1 MVLPL
6 ATGGTVAHLLAV
18 DYALKPVLNALK
30 AQEILHG
37 VFADDSQVIDYQHK
51 PHFTPN
57 LQTRLDNAL
66 ETFWHALHRR
76 DIQPRRL
83 VSLKESH
90 MFKTLTRIGLAG
102 LMALTSLAHAAE
114 TAPESL
120 RIGYQ
125 KGSVS
130 MVLAKATSF
139 WKNASR
145 TPNSPGGVPGRP
157 ADAGG
162 PERGQ
167 YRSRQH
173 GRYPTYIRP
182 AAGAD
187 LLYVGVEP
195 PKPKAEVI
203 LVPENSD
210 IKSIADLKGHKV
222 AFQKGSSSH
231 NLLLRALQEAGLKF
245 TDIQPVYLT
254 PADARAAFQ
263 QKNVDARA
271 IWDPYYSAALLQG
284 GVRVL
289 KDGTTL
295 KQTGS
300 FYLAA
305 RPYAEKNGAFILGVL
320 DTFTRAD
327 ALTQSQRQESIALL
341 AKTMGLPE
349 PVIAS
354 YLNHRPPTTIT
365 PVDAHVAALQQQTAD
380 LFYQNRPVPK
390 QVTIRERIWQPAG
403 KEGAK
408 S

>member
-1 MVLPL
+1 
-6 ATGGTVAHLLAV
+6 
-18 DYALKPVLNALK
+18 
-30 AQEILHG
+30 
-37 VFADDSQVIDYQHK
+37 
-51 PHFTPN
+51 
-57 LQTRLDNAL
+57 
-66 ETFWHALHRR
+66 
-76 DIQPRRL
+76 
-83 VSLKESH
+83 
-90 MFKTLTRIGLAG
+90 MFKILSRVGLAG
-102 LMALTSLAHAAE
+102 LMALTSLAHAADN
-114 TAPESL
+114 APESL

-130 MVLAKATSF
+130 MVLAKSHQLLEKRFPDTKFSWVEF
-139 WKNASR
+139 
-145 TPNSPGGVPGRP
+145 P
-157 ADAGG
+157 AGPQMLDALNVGSIDLG
-162 PERGQ
+162 STGDIPPIFAQ
-167 YRSRQH
+167 
-173 GRYPTYIRP
+173 

-187 LLYVGVEP
+187 LVYVGVEP

-203 LVPENSD
+203 LVPEKSD
-210 IKSIADLKGHKV
+210 IKSVADLKGHKV

-263 QKNVDARA
+263 QGNVDAWA

-305 RPYAEKNGAFILGVL
+305 KPYAEKNGAFIQNVL
-320 DTFTRAD
+320 DTFTQAD

-354 YLNHRPPTTIT
+354 YLSHRPPTTIS
-365 PVDAHVAALQQQTAD
+365 PVDAHVATLQQQTAD
-380 LFYQNRPVPK
+380 LFYQNHLVPK
-390 QVTIRERIWQPAG
+390 QVDIRERIWQPAG
-403 KEGAK
+403 KEGTK